1 VAQARD
7 EAVAPWVALLEQE
20 AQERLARNEPAIMTT
35 LGREFERVLIETAL
49 DYSRGRRMEAAQ
61 RLGIGR
67 NTLTRKCTELGLS

>member
-1 VAQARD
+1 
-7 EAVAPWVALLEQE
+7 
-20 AQERLARNEPAIMTT
+20 MTT